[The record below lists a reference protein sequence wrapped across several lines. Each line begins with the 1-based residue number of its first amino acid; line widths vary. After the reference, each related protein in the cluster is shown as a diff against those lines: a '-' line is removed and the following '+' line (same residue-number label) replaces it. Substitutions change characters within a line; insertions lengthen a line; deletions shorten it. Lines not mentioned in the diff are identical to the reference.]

1 MLHHK
6 TDTVPTQDRGISRGD
21 RGLIRRHSSECRA
34 QVNVMHRNWPC
45 HDVTRRVVELCRLS
59 RPKRPATMATSGG
72 AGERDRHV
80 SSLCPEQSGPD
91 LEHEAGLGVRAS
103 AQLTDRIAG
112 RHGRG
117 AGTR

>member
-21 RGLIRRHSSECRA
+21 RGLFQRHSSECRA
-34 QVNVMHRNWPC
+34 SVNVMHRNWPC
-45 HDVTRRVVELCRLS
+45 HDVSRRVVELSCIS
-59 RPKRPATMATSGG
+59 EPKRPATVATAGGTAERNRRVSG
-72 AGERDRHV
+72 
-80 SSLCPEQSGPD
+80 LCPEQSGPD

>member
-6 TDTVPTQDRGISRGD
+6 TDTVTTQDRGMSRGYS
-21 RGLIRRHSSECRA
+21 GLIQRYSSECRA

-45 HDVTRRVVELCRLS
+45 HDMTRRVVELCRLS

-72 AGERDRHV
+72 AAERDCHV

-91 LEHEAGLGVRAS
+91 FEHEAGLGVRAS
-103 AQLTDRIAG
+103 AQLTNRIAG
-112 RHGRG
+112 RH
-117 AGTR
+117 